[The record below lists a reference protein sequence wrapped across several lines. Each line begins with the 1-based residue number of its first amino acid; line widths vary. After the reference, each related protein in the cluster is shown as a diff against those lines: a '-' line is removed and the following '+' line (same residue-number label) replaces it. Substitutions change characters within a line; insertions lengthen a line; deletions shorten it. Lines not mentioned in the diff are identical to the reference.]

1 MTNPLSAE
9 ALETHLKQ
17 YKNFETIYVGYSGG
31 ADSHVLLHLCTSSVE
46 LINKVVAVHVH
57 HGLQKEADFWA
68 EHCQKI
74 AQNIGIDFKLL
85 RVDATANAGESPEE
99 AARNARYAALKPL
112 IGTDDALLIAQHRD
126 DQLETVLLQLF
137 RGAGLR
143 GLSGIPES
151 MPFGQGLMLR
161 PLLNV
166 SKADIDDYAKKRRLN
181 WVEDPSNQQNDLDRN
196 YLRNVIIPQLKERW
210 VACDKT
216 VARSARHCA
225 EAQLIVSAVAE
236 ELFYPVFDKTNRTLN
251 ITRLCEHKIPRQQL
265 IIRHWFQLLGFKM
278 PSQIFVERIQN
289 EVIGAKE
296 DAEPML
302 SGQGFVIRRYRD
314 NLYCLRS
321 PELTPPEEMMWVAT
335 DNFINF
341 TERRRLFYIHSSAG
355 IPFDRWQKAKVSIKF
370 RNGGEKIRLPNRKER
385 HTLKKLFQEAGIP
398 PWERDLIPLIYM
410 DNKLAAVGDLWIS
423 ADFYQEKADSC
434 IYFGIQNAK

>member
-9 ALETHLKQ
+9 AIENQLKQ
-17 YKNFETIYVGYSGG
+17 YKNFDNIYVAYSGG
-31 ADSHVLLHLCTSSVE
+31 VDSHVLLHLCSSSVE
-46 LINKVVAVHVH
+46 LVNKITAVHVH

-68 EHCQKI
+68 AHCEKI
-74 AQNIGIDFKLL
+74 AKSLSVNFKLFH
-85 RVDATANAGESPEE
+85 VDGSPNPGESPEE
-99 AARNARYAALKPL
+99 AARNARYNALKPL
-112 IGTDDALLIAQHRD
+112 MGINDALLIAQHRD

-137 RGAGLR
+137 RGSGLR

-151 MPFGQGLMLR
+151 MPFAQGLMLR

-166 SKADIDDYAKKRRLN
+166 AKSDIDDYAKKRHLN
-181 WVEDPSNQQNDLDRN
+181 WVDDPSNQQNDMDRN
-196 YLRNVIIPQLKERW
+196 YLRNVIIPQLKDRW

-251 ITRLCEHKIPRQQL
+251 ISRLCEHKIPRQQL
-265 IIRHWFQLLGFKM
+265 IIRHWFQLLGLKM
-278 PSQIFVERIQN
+278 PSQVFVERIQN
-289 EVIGAKE
+289 EVVLARE

-302 SGQGFVIRRYRD
+302 SGQGFAIRRYRD
-314 NLYCLRS
+314 NLYCVRL
-321 PELTPPEEMMWVAT
+321 PEPEPPEEIAWLHTENM
-335 DNFINF
+335 INF
-341 TERRRLFYIHSSAG
+341 TERRRLFYVHSSVG
-355 IPFDRWQKAKVSIKF
+355 IPYDKWQKAKVIVKF
-370 RNGGEKIRLPNRKER
+370 RDGGEKIRLPNRKDR
-385 HTLKKLFQEAGIP
+385 HTLKKLFQEAGVP
-398 PWERDLIPLIYM
+398 PWERDLVPLIYM

-423 ADFYQEKADSC
+423 ADFYQEKPDAC